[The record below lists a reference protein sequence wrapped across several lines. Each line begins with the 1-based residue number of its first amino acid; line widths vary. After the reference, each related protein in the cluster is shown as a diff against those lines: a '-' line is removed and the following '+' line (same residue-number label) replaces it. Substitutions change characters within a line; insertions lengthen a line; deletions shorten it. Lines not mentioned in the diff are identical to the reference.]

1 MTASKE
7 APLELDHGLSG
18 DGLAWDKMHG
28 LLPAIIQHAR
38 SGVVLMLGYMDRDA
52 LNASL
57 ATRRVTFYSRSRQ
70 RPWTKGET
78 SGHYLDIVGIT
89 ADCDQDALLVRAL
102 PRGPVCH
109 TGALDCF
116 SPEAGDPPLAFLT
129 VLEDLLP
136 ARIAA
141 GEAQSYTA
149 RLAASGIARIAQKV
163 GEEGVE
169 VALAAVTADAPALTG
184 EAADLV
190 YHLLVLLHARG
201 LALTDVSTELARR
214 HAAPKPAP

>member
-116 SPEAGDPPLAFLT
+116 SPEAVMKFRQSTSSSRPKRRASARTSPKSLLSALPSTSTKPLPCASALVRKPT
-129 VLEDLLP
+129 RAVVLP
-136 ARIAA
+136 APVVP
-141 GEAQSYTA
+141 GT
-149 RLAASGIARIAQKV
+149 
-163 GEEGVE
+163 
-169 VALAAVTADAPALTG
+169 VAC
-184 EAADLV
+184 
-190 YHLLVLLHARG
+190 
-201 LALTDVSTELARR
+201 
-214 HAAPKPAP
+214 